1 MIYSHEKSFG
11 DLLVFDHSG
20 VELCILKHNIETDDE
35 LRGVIGFYF
44 AGKEARP
51 IMHDSPEFTL
61 ARLIWREE

>member
-20 VELCILKHNIETDDE
+20 VELCILKHNIETDDV
-35 LRGVIGFYF
+35 RGVVGFCF
-44 AGKEARP
+44 IGKEARP

-61 ARLIWREE
+61 ARLIWRES